1 MALSVQDESLHST
14 GVPCEVCVQWTP
26 PVKVGVYLIPYCNN
40 ASLNHVPLTHVIV
53 HNDHSSN
60 TV

>member
-26 PVKVGVYLIPYCNN
+26 PVKVGVYLYQWD
-40 ASLNHVPLTHVIV
+40 LNDPCCWDPKG
-53 HNDHSSN
+53 NS
-60 TV
+60 TVLP